1 MSRPVSSSTPRSAVR
16 QPGAKVFQPNRVAG
30 VRGRGYY
37 GQAAVAQHAAGT
49 GGPAQIMRIERRR
62 ITRSGTTLARTTK
75 SPRRA
80 RRGPG
85 QGGNHHSAGGNSA
98 GTGTSG
104 GEREASGAGRER
116 G

>member
-16 QPGAKVFQPNRVAG
+16 QPSADVFQPNRVVG

-62 ITRSGTTLARTTK
+62 ITRSVAKLDGRGGACGMP
-75 SPRRA
+75 PRA
-80 RRGPG
+80 QPP
-85 QGGNHHSAGGNSA
+85 
-98 GTGTSG
+98 TG
-104 GEREASGAGRER
+104 RN
-116 G
+116 